1 MGTWR
6 DANEAGTGAIIWDAL
21 NGSQICR
28 IRVEANGGTHS
39 VAFSPNSKLVAI
51 GSVIFDKDKA
61 NDAATGVVR
70 VVHAA
75 TGITEWTQTI
85 PGWLGPVAFTPDGRF
100 VAVLCGGKSIRF
112 LDTETGKEKNALQ
125 PADSAPSERWNGFA
139 IASTSRS
146 LAIGG
151 INAEGESRGFVSVW
165 SLDGG
170 PADGEKRSETRPTQ
184 SPVQVCTFPLRF
196 KLASDMADDLR
207 QILLGRPGNE
217 AKPSNSNQEIIVT
230 APPDVMS
237 RARTFITVMDWPDRI
252 KRHPGFR
259 IYPR

>member
-1 MGTWR
+1 MGSVASLAFSPDGSLLAVCGSSFADVPLSRTKSDAWANSTTGPGRLKVWDVKTGTLKFDLAGHDSHADAVAFSPDGNLLASVGNWR

-21 NGSQICR
+21 NGTQICR

-139 IASTSRS
+139 IASNEP
-146 LAIGG
+146 LAG
-151 INAEGESRGFVSVW
+151 
-165 SLDGG
+165 
-170 PADGEKRSETRPTQ
+170 
-184 SPVQVCTFPLRF
+184 
-196 KLASDMADDLR
+196 
-207 QILLGRPGNE
+207 
-217 AKPSNSNQEIIVT
+217 
-230 APPDVMS
+230 
-237 RARTFITVMDWPDRI
+237 DR
-252 KRHPGFR
+252 RN
-259 IYPR
+259 